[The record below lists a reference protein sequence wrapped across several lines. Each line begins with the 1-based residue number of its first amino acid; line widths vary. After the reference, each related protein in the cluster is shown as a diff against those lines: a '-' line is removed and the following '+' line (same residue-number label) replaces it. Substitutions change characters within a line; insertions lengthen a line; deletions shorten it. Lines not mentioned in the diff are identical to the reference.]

1 MMDILSS
8 LGWLI
13 LSFIANPLL
22 YLGFIIIA
30 FVSANRVKRER
41 EAFHTRVY
49 AKRSDWTIPFLPAL
63 LTGVALSL
71 VTGFVGIVVTIEW
84 MLLVAAV
91 YALAALTCQLR
102 WISPA
107 FVLGLCLLFYGTEPW
122 FGQSPM
128 FAGIYER
135 IAVIPLF
142 ALAGLAALF
151 VMAEGILIRT
161 NGARFSSPK
170 LQRSKRGK
178 WVGFH
183 EAKRLWIVPVLFFIP
198 DGILPSISYWPVLQ
212 IGDGGWQPV
221 LLPLLFGFQQRVRA
235 TLPHIPI
242 RQHGNR
248 LFLFGLILG
257 GLAVASYYS
266 PLVAIVL
273 GAVVIAGR
281 ELIWLLVK
289 EKDEKQPDFFSAKEK
304 GCVVLGILPGSPAK
318 KMNLEIGEII
328 VRVNGQPVSNDGN
341 FYEALQQNSAFCKL
355 EVLNHDGELRFA
367 QGAIY
372 DGGHHQLG
380 VLLVKDDIQL
390 QDSII

>member
-1 MMDILSS
+1 MMDIMSS

-13 LSFIANPLL
+13 LSFLANPLL

-30 FVSANRVKRER
+30 FISAGRVKRER
-41 EAFHTRVY
+41 ESFHTRVY
-49 AKRSDWTIPFLPAL
+49 SKRADWTIPLLPAL
-63 LTGVALSL
+63 LMGGALSL
-71 VTGFVGIVVTIEW
+71 ITGLVGVVVTIEW
-84 MLLVAAV
+84 LLLVAALYV
-91 YALAALTCQLR
+91 LTALTCQLR

-107 FVLGLCLLFYGTEPW
+107 FVLGLCLLFYGMEPW
-122 FGQSPM
+122 LGESSM
-128 FAGIYER
+128 LAGVYER
-135 IAVIPLF
+135 ITLIPLF
-142 ALAGLAALF
+142 ALAGLASLF
-151 VMAEGILIRT
+151 VIAEGILIRT

-170 LQRSKRGK
+170 LRRSKRGK

-183 EAKRLWIVPVLFFIP
+183 EAKRLWVVPVLFFIP
-198 DGILPSISYWPVLQ
+198 DGLLPSFSYWPVLQ

-221 LLPLLFGFQQRVRA
+221 LLPLLFGFQQRIKA

-248 LFLFGLILG
+248 LFFFGLILG
-257 GLAVASYYS
+257 GLAAASYYS
-266 PLVAIVL
+266 PYVAVVL
-273 GAVVIAGR
+273 GAAVIAGR
-281 ELIWLLVK
+281 ELIWLLAK

-304 GCVVLGILPGSPAK
+304 GCVVLGVLPGSPAE

-328 VRVNGQPVSNDGN
+328 VKVNGQPVSTDEN

-355 EVLNHDGELRFA
+355 EILTHEGELRFA